1 MREGSG
7 NAGRVGSS
15 LSLQRWRE
23 GSREGGS
30 ECRESGKVEWP
41 LQKRSWLSILE
52 SSRHLCKAGLFSPTL
67 LDSSF
72 YFIWLTAYC
81 LLPCFYQDDFNTN
94 KQKPR
99 D

>member
-7 NAGRVGSS
+7 TAGRVGSS

-41 LQKRSWLSILE
+41 LQKRS
-52 SSRHLCKAGLFSPTL
+52 
-67 LDSSF
+67 
-72 YFIWLTAYC
+72 
-81 LLPCFYQDDFNTN
+81 
-94 KQKPR
+94 
-99 D
+99 